1 MQIKNSIYKK
11 VAIFSFMVFLF
22 FSLFG
27 TKMPFGAKI
36 TNVEDISTSNIV
48 NQLLYSYL
56 FLAACFALIPKFS
69 SIRHIIK
76 REKFFFAF
84 IFFLTLSIIWSDYMI
99 ISLKRAFQFYSVVLT
114 LLAFIMYVES
124 DEEMIK
130 YFKPIL
136 YLYVIATIIVVLV
149 IPTAKDPQ
157 FHTWRGFSDTKNNLG
172 EIGLVCVLLS
182 YTIYKRERTFVTKL
196 IGALILLLSVA
207 IVIGTFSST
216 SIIALFILVGIGL
229 LLTIDNIFKPLGIR
243 RTITSLSVFFI
254 TAFVLYVF
262 LFNPALLSFITSIF
276 GKDSTFTGRTEIW
289 SYMFN
294 EIEKHLLLGAG
305 FQGFWVVD
313 SPKILL
319 LYKQFVWLPNQAHNG
334 YIDIVN
340 ELGIVGLCLFLL
352 MIMNYFITLFRWKI
366 KTIWGWFVIVP
377 LITNF
382 QESTFLGSSRLI
394 YSMLNFAYLVLFVRI
409 YRMDLESKSEINIKN
424 K

>member
-1 MQIKNSIYKK
+1 
-11 VAIFSFMVFLF
+11 
-22 FSLFG
+22 
-27 TKMPFGAKI
+27 
-36 TNVEDISTSNIV
+36 
-48 NQLLYSYL
+48 
-56 FLAACFALIPKFS
+56 
-69 SIRHIIK
+69 
-76 REKFFFAF
+76 
-84 IFFLTLSIIWSDYMI
+84 
-99 ISLKRAFQFYSVVLT
+99 
-114 LLAFIMYVES
+114 
-124 DEEMIK
+124 
-130 YFKPIL
+130 
-136 YLYVIATIIVVLV
+136 
-149 IPTAKDPQ
+149 
-157 FHTWRGFSDTKNNLG
+157 
-172 EIGLVCVLLS
+172 
-182 YTIYKRERTFVTKL
+182 
-196 IGALILLLSVA
+196 
-207 IVIGTFSST
+207 
-216 SIIALFILVGIGL
+216 
-229 LLTIDNIFKPLGIR
+229 
-243 RTITSLSVFFI
+243 
-254 TAFVLYVF
+254 
-262 LFNPALLSFITSIF
+262 
-276 GKDSTFTGRTEIW
+276 
-289 SYMFN
+289 MFN